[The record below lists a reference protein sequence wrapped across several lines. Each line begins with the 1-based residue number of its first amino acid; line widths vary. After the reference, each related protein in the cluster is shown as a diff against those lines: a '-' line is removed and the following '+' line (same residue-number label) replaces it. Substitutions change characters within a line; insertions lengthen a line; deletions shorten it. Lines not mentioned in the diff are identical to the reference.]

1 MLSGDLR
8 GYRAYRTDE
17 GRNALLLA
25 TLSCGISEY
34 VDSTV
39 EDADFV
45 RIVLVGRTTQ
55 VVVEMTIMASMR
67 IESELDRRRRGSS

>member
-17 GRNALLLA
+17 GRNALLIA

-39 EDADFV
+39 EDEQFYTYSVRSFDLDNETEIDAVAD
-45 RIVLVGRTTQ
+45 
-55 VVVEMTIMASMR
+55 
-67 IESELDRRRRGSS
+67 

>member
-39 EDADFV
+39 EDEQFYTYSVRSFDLDNETEIDAVAD
-45 RIVLVGRTTQ
+45 
-55 VVVEMTIMASMR
+55 
-67 IESELDRRRRGSS
+67 